1 MPNTFAPD
9 SVADSTIF
17 GVYTSVKHSPSRAA
31 RKPATLAAAI
41 SNPARSAGWRSV
53 VGAWSSIVGRPAGT
67 AGRYR
72 SNGGA
77 AAGPDSGVITG
88 PVSSAP
94 PGAWSLAVTR
104 PATSMTVSSGRPS
117 AAVDGPALAGA
128 ATTTWARPDRSLT
141 IRNVTDLSSRRRCS
155 QPAILTC
162 SPTWEGRSAART
174 REIIALL
181 RGCARRPL
189 GSAGEK
195 GTRGATAPSRRQMAA
210 TPRSGPL
217 TGAGRRGMGHIAGL

>member
-53 VGAWSSIVGRPAGT
+53 VGTGSSIAGGPAGP

-117 AAVDGPALAGA
+117 AAVDGPASPGA

-141 IRNVTDLSSRRRCS
+141 IRNVTDLSLRRRCS

-217 TGAGRRGMGHIAGL
+217 TGARRRGIGRIAGL

>member
-9 SVADSTIF
+9 SVADPTIF
-17 GVYTSVKHSPSRAA
+17 GVYTSVKHSLSRAA

-53 VGAWSSIVGRPAGT
+53 VGAWSSIVGRPAVT

-104 PATSMTVSSGRPS
+104 PTTSMTVSSGRPW
-117 AAVDGPALAGA
+117 AVDGPESPGA

-217 TGAGRRGMGHIAGL
+217 TGARRRGIGRIAGL

>member
-53 VGAWSSIVGRPAGT
+53 VGAWSSIVGRPAVT

-104 PATSMTVSSGRPS
+104 PATSTTVSSGRPS
-117 AAVDGPALAGA
+117 AAVDVPASPEAE
-128 ATTTWARPDRSLT
+128 TTTWARPDRSLT

-162 SPTWEGRSAART
+162 SPTCRGRSAART

-181 RGCARRPL
+181 LGCARRPL

-195 GTRGATAPSRRQMAA
+195 GTRGATALSPPPGGGLVRARSRGQAD
-210 TPRSGPL
+210 
-217 TGAGRRGMGHIAGL
+217 GA

>member
-9 SVADSTIF
+9 SVADPTIF

-53 VGAWSSIVGRPAGT
+53 VGAWWSTVAGPAVPAG
-67 AGRYR
+67 GYR

-104 PATSMTVSSGRPS
+104 PATSITVSSGRPS
-117 AAVDGPALAGA
+117 AAVDVPASPGAG
-128 ATTTWARPDRSLT
+128 TTTWARPDRSLT
-141 IRNVTDLSSRRRCS
+141 IRNVSDLSSRRRCS

-162 SPTWEGRSAART
+162 SPTWAGRSAART

-217 TGAGRRGMGHIAGL
+217 TG

>member
-17 GVYTSVKHSPSRAA
+17 GEYTSVKHSPSRAA

-53 VGAWSSIVGRPAGT
+53 VGAWSRIVGRPAVT

-104 PATSMTVSSGRPS
+104 PATSMTVSSGRPW
-117 AAVDGPALAGA
+117 AVAGPDSPGA

-217 TGAGRRGMGHIAGL
+217 TGASRRGIGHIAGL

>member
-31 RKPATLAAAI
+31 RKPATLAAALCT
-41 SNPARSAGWRSV
+41 PARGAGWRSV
-53 VGAWSSIVGRPAGT
+53 VGAWSSIVGRPAVT

-72 SNGGA
+72 ANGGA
-77 AAGPDSGVITG
+77 AAGPDSGVITA

-117 AAVDGPALAGA
+117 AAVDGAASPGA
-128 ATTTWARPDRSLT
+128 ATTTWARPHPALT

-155 QPAILTC
+155 QPAILNY
-162 SPTWEGRSAART
+162 SPTWEGKSAART

-181 RGCARRPL
+181 RGCARRRL
-189 GSAGEK
+189 VQA
-195 GTRGATAPSRRQMAA
+195 R
-210 TPRSGPL
+210 
-217 TGAGRRGMGHIAGL
+217 